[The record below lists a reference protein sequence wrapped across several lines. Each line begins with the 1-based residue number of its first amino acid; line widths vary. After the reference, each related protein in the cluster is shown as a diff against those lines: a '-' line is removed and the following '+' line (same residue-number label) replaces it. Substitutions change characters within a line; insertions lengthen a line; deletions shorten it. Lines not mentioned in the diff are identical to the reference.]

1 MRMNKTC
8 YSQTNSLWGGL
19 GYPKAP
25 WYIRNCG
32 CGEVAVTNSLIEMER
47 YDNYTPKTTQPY
59 MKQYAESR
67 GNGTYHYGIPA
78 SLKHYGL
85 TEVTEHS
92 TMAKLWAQLKKGN
105 RIAILLMGSKRAG
118 SKAVRWTGSGHFV
131 AVTGYKEKDGKHY
144 VYVKDSASKSSL
156 RNGWI
161 TYEDNIRGAC
171 LKCWSGKLTGDLY
184 DGKSE
189 APAVE
194 DGKLVVDGIGGSAT
208 VKAMQR
214 FFGTTQDGVISGQ
227 SKVQA
232 QFYPALKAVQYGKGG
247 SACIK
252 NLQKW
257 VGVEQDGILGKG
269 TAAAWQKKLKDAKYY
284 TGIIDGY
291 FGAMSMEAWQR
302 YLNDHDKAVYPKP
315 TNASKIVAEAKKFA
329 WPCGTAKKKYAFK
342 TGSCLKAYAVAL
354 KKYLKHTSR
363 KAKSD
368 CGYFVTTCVRA
379 AGISST
385 FLCLKDNDDPFPA
398 VPSTMEI
405 VFKGKMVPDGILKPG
420 YSVRYKK
427 KNGSQHAYTVID
439 DNHIA
444 EAGREIRFPVIRK
457 IAANSKC
464 NAAGV
469 KHSTIQVLRAKETTK

>member
-8 YSQTNSLWGGL
+8 YSQANSLWGGL

-85 TEVTEHS
+85 TEVAEHS
-92 TMAKLWAQLKKGN
+92 TMSKLWAQLKKGN

-118 SKAVRWTGSGHFV
+118 SKRVKWTGSGHFV

-144 VYVKDSASKSSL
+144 VYVKDSASKSPL

-184 DGKSE
+184 DDKSE

-214 FFGTTQDGVISGQ
+214 FFSTTQDGVISGQ
-227 SKVQA
+227 SKVQT

-252 NLQKW
+252 KLQKW
-257 VGVEQDGILGKG
+257 VGTERDGILGKG
-269 TAAAWQKKLKDAKYY
+269 TVAAWQKKLKDANYY

-291 FGAMSMEAWQR
+291 FGAMSMKAWQK
-302 YLNDHDKAVYPKP
+302 YLNEHDKAVYPNP
-315 TNASKIVAEAKKFA
+315 TNASNIVTKAKELA
-329 WPCGTAKKKYAFK
+329 WPVDTAKAKYAYKGGSATDAFK
-342 TGSCLKAYAVAL
+342 KALNKVYPNRSKWGKAPKVGCSCDVFVGTVVNSTGIVSDFPRGFDEQLKYNNSKFEKLTYKNVA
-354 KKYLKHTSR
+354 
-363 KAKSD
+363 
-368 CGYFVTTCVRA
+368 
-379 AGISST
+379 
-385 FLCLKDNDDPFPA
+385 P
-398 VPSTMEI
+398 
-405 VFKGKMVPDGILKPG
+405 
-420 YSVRYKK
+420 YSVSKSGDIILYTKNTAGTSKHVLIRGDYIYEAQYEKTYGHVNKSVKSKLDKK
-427 KNGSQHAYTVID
+427 RPLVI
-439 DNHIA
+439 I
-444 EAGREIRFPVIRK
+444 F
-457 IAANSKC
+457 
-464 NAAGV
+464 
-469 KHSTIQVLRAKETTK
+469 RAK